1 MIPPP
6 KKPKKIPGEQPDQGH
21 EAVHHVQGEGYQHP
35 KSFKSGNSVPQGVK
49 EVSQLGPKF
58 LILVKNRSNTIP
70 WA

>member
-1 MIPPP
+1 MIPQTQ
-6 KKPKKIPGEQPDQGH
+6 KPKILPGRHQDQGH

-58 LILVKNRSNTIP
+58 HILFRNRSNTIP